1 MQVLPLLLPL
11 LLPPVLLV
19 HQMHGWGDDA
29 ASDQH
34 ASQAARATLPSTDG
48 LQSGKVEDMLAYY
61 QLAVIKNEA
70 RAKREAERA
79 DEASAVRSLRPGA
92 CVFVVGD
99 VAVRVPL
106 CLLPVVCAVAYR
118 SVRFRVCGGCAV
130 ACRWLT

>member
-92 CVFVVGD
+92 CVCLLSGTLLCECRCACCRSCALLQTVVCDSVSVVG
-99 VAVRVPL
+99 AR
-106 CLLPVVCAVAYR
+106 
-118 SVRFRVCGGCAV
+118 
-130 ACRWLT
+130 